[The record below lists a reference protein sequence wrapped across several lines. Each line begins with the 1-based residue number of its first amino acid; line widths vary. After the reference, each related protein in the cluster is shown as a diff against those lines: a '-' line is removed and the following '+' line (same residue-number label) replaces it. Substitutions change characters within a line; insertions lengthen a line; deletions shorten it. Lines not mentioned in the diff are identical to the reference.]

1 MNYSQENHY
10 MNGLIQGLLTVFY
23 CAFLLQPGALFV
35 RLCWRVHGV
44 LNTLASTI
52 LPLRQALLDQ
62 SLALQWAE
70 QKNLERRGI
79 TREFGNIFQSIYQKV
94 SMQKFYV

>member
-1 MNYSQENHY
+1 
-10 MNGLIQGLLTVFY
+10 
-23 CAFLLQPGALFV
+23 
-35 RLCWRVHGV
+35 
-44 LNTLASTI
+44 

-94 SMQKFYV
+94 STQKFYV